1 MREETLA
8 SENARLYNS
17 DLHELTLEPVVF
29 GDGAIVLCKSGSAEM
44 MIDFKRWELH
54 TGAVITLFP
63 QDVVL
68 LRDKSADFRVELLRF
83 DKALLREASLQLEQ
97 TVYSSLRADRCRK
110 DRPIVTDI
118 IEGMFNLL
126 RIYFRQDDCTC
137 LDQLVLYQ
145 LKAFFLGF
153 YDYLYRHKNE
163 RPDDEGSHRT
173 NEVFNAFME
182 LLEQDYIL
190 DRNVS
195 HFAEKLHISPKYLNT
210 IIRRKTGHSAK
221 SIIDQYVIMQVKLL
235 LRTREDSV
243 KQITYDFHFSDVS
256 FFCRYFKAHTGTT
269 PQEFR
274 KAQKTG
280 K

>member
-68 LRDKSADFRVELLRF
+68 LRNKSADFKVELLRF

-163 RPDDEGSHRT
+163 CPDDEGSHRT